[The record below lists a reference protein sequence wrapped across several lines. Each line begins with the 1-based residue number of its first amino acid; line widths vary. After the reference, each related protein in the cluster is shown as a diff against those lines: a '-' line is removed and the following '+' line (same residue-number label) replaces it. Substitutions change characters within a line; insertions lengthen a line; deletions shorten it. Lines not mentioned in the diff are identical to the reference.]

1 MTAKI
6 KFAGRINS
14 ANSVQ
19 NSVVPVPS
27 GSNSGDPSSV
37 KLPSMEFVKF
47 DGDIRQWLTFWN
59 CFKKIDENKNLS
71 NVDKFQYL
79 NQAMVSGSEADN
91 LIKSYPLTAANYEKV
106 LKGLKN
112 RFGEDEILIEVY
124 VRELLQLV
132 LQKAINR
139 ATNVSLSSLY
149 DKLVTHLRSLESLGV
164 TTAKC
169 AAMLLLLVE
178 SSLPEDL
185 LRAWQRSDKG
195 REEPADNDDASLPRK
210 DRLTRLIEFIESEV
224 KGELR
229 ISLAKRGFN
238 LNNDRSSTRPRAND
252 FRKTCLVP

>member
-91 LIKSYPLTAANYEKV
+91 LIKSYPLTAANYEKA

-112 RFGEDEILIEVY
+112 RFGQDEMLIEVY

-132 LQKAINR
+132 LQKAINP
-139 ATNVSLSSLY
+139 ATNPCQKICCVRGNAVIKDERSPRIMMTRRSQEKIASRALSN
-149 DKLVTHLRSLESLGV
+149 
-164 TTAKC
+164 
-169 AAMLLLLVE
+169 
-178 SSLPEDL
+178 L
-185 LRAWQRSDKG
+185 LR
-195 REEPADNDDASLPRK
+195 
-210 DRLTRLIEFIESEV
+210 V
-224 KGELR
+224 KSKE
-229 ISLAKRGFN
+229 N
-238 LNNDRSSTRPRAND
+238 
-252 FRKTCLVP
+252 